1 RLAFG
6 PDFERSLGRPEGLGG
21 AIDGGTDLPGMEFT
35 RLDRQRVAVHQVP
48 GVASHFPLDVGDQPR
63 RAVKAERLAPPQR
76 DAQQPVEP
84 DEVVHVR
91 VRDERVH
98 GAQQPSR
105 AQGRVVAQVEE
116 ERALGPT
123 DLDIQARVAERGVDE
138 VGGKRGVHEAFC
150 WAMTMLR
157 CRPSW
162 VARRTALRRNAAWNS
177 APVAAPGRPDW
188 GSRWAGGGGRGGG
201 ALGWA
206 GGWWG
211 QWSGHS
217 RRRRW

>member
-35 RLDRQRVAVHQVP
+35 RLDRQRVAVHEVP
-48 GVASHFPLDVGDQPR
+48 GVAAQFPLDVGDQPR
-63 RAVKAERLAPPQR
+63 RAVKAERLALPQR

-91 VRDERVH
+91 VRDEHVH

-123 DLDIQARVAERGVDE
+123 DLDIQAGVAERGVDE

-150 WAMTMLR
+150 WAMAMLR

-162 VARRTALRRNAAWNS
+162 VARRTALWRNAAWNS
-177 APVAAPGRPDW
+177 AAVCRARASRLGFKVSGVARNA
-188 GSRWAGGGGRGGG
+188 GSAVGV
-201 ALGWA
+201 A
-206 GGWWG
+206 WWL
-211 QWSGHS
+211 
-217 RRRRW
+217 